1 MRRFFNALAFLSTL
15 PSKKYED
22 FEENELGKSMAFFP
36 LVGLILGSCLLL
48 VNFLLSPYLSASLL
62 NILLLA
68 LLVLLTGGIHLD
80 GLMDVADGLGG
91 GNNKDKVLSIMR
103 DSRVGSFG
111 VLSAV
116 FLVMI
121 KWEALSSLAP
131 GSKWAA
137 LILMPVVARWG
148 QVFLSYISP
157 FARKDGLGRCAI
169 EGLNNPTLIF
179 ALITALIIS
188 WFTAGLTGLGI
199 MAIVSLFTFIWS
211 RVFIMRLGG
220 ITGDIIGALSE
231 LLEVLVLLIFIVAS

>member
-1 MRRFFNALAFLSTL
+1 
-15 PSKKYED
+15 
-22 FEENELGKSMAFFP
+22 MAFFP
-36 LVGLILGSCLLL
+36 LVGLILGVCLLL
-48 VNFLLSPYLSASLL
+48 VNFLLSPYLSISLL
-62 NILLLA
+62 NIILLA
-68 LLVLLTGGIHLD
+68 LLVFLTGGIHLD

-91 GNNKDKVLSIMR
+91 GNNKDKVLAIMR

-116 FLVMI
+116 FLVLI
-121 KWEALSSLAP
+121 KLEALNSIEP
-131 GSKWAA
+131 ESKWAA

-179 ALITALIIS
+179 ALISALIIS
-188 WFTAGLTGLGI
+188 WFTAGLTGLSI
-199 MAIVSLFTFIWS
+199 MAIVSLFTFVWS

-231 LLEVLVLLIFIVAS
+231 LLEVLVLLIFVVAS

>member
-22 FEENELGKSMAFFP
+22 FEGNELGKSMAFFP
-36 LVGLILGSCLLL
+36 IIGLILGGCLLL
-48 VNFLLSPYLSASLL
+48 INFLLTPYLNASLL
-62 NILLLA
+62 NIILLA

-91 GNNKDKVLSIMR
+91 GNNKEKVLHIMR

-111 VLSAV
+111 VLSAI
-116 FLVMI
+116 FLVLI
-121 KWEALSSLAP
+121 KLEALNSFGP
-131 GSKWAA
+131 ESKWAA

-157 FARKDGLGRCAI
+157 FARKDGLGRSAI
-169 EGLNNPTLIF
+169 EGLTTPTILF
-179 ALITALIIS
+179 ALITTLIVS
-188 WFTAGLTGLGI
+188 WFTSGLTGLSI
-199 MAIVSLFTFIWS
+199 MAIVSLFTFVWS
-211 RVFIMRLGG
+211 RVFIVRLGG

-231 LLEVLVLLIFIVAS
+231 LLEVLVLLIFIVAF